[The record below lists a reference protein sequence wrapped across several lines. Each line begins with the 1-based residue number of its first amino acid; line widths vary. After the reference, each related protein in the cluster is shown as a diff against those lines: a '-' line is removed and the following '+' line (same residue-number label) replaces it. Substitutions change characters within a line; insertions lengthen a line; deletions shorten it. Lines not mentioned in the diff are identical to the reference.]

1 MYMEQLK
8 QIAILIP
15 SFMPDERLLVLAEE
29 LLREDFYEI
38 LIVNDGSGES
48 CEHIFS
54 KLKAMGCR
62 VIAHAINM
70 GKGRALK
77 TGINDI
83 LSRNLTIRGVVTAD
97 ADGQHIVKDIKRVA
111 EALLESDNMIV
122 LGKRVFA
129 GKVPAKS
136 IFGNTIT
143 RNVFNFVSGQKVF
156 DTQTGLR
163 GLPYGAL
170 PDLLRLSGERYEYE
184 MNMLL
189 EASGLG
195 LKLSEVEIET
205 VYINDNK
212 GSHFNTFKDSWRIY
226 RLIIMFGGSSLISFL
241 IDYALYALFV
251 TLIPQLNS
259 SWLTNVVAATIA
271 ARLISSAVN
280 FMINRNVIF
289 AKGKKQNL
297 QRHLVGY
304 FILAACILVVNSL
317 LVNWFVSLGVNEYL
331 AKLPVEAI
339 LFLVS
344 FILQKRVVFK

>member
-1 MYMEQLK
+1 MEQFK
-8 QIAILIP
+8 QIGILIP
-15 SFMPDERLLVLAEE
+15 SYLPDERLLTLAEE

-38 LIVNDGSGES
+38 LIVNDGSGEPY
-48 CEHIFS
+48 EHIFS
-54 KLKAMGCR
+54 RLNSMGCR
-62 VIAHAINM
+62 VVTHAINM

-83 LSRNLTIRGVVTAD
+83 LSRGLGIKGVVTAD
-97 ADGQHIVKDIKRVA
+97 ADGQHLVKDIKRVA
-111 EALLESDNMIV
+111 EALLESENMIV

-136 IFGNTIT
+136 LFGNTIT
-143 RNVFNFVSGQKVF
+143 RNVFNFVSGQKIF

-163 GLPYGAL
+163 GIPYGAL

-195 LKLSEVEIET
+195 LKLGEVEIET
-205 VYINDNK
+205 VYLNDNK
-212 GSHFNTFKDSWRIY
+212 GSHFNAFKDSWRIY

-241 IDYALYALFV
+241 IDYALYALF
-251 TLIPQLNS
+251 LAILPQINIWS
-259 SWLTNVVAATIA
+259 MTTPMISNVG
-271 ARLISSAVN
+271 ARIISSMVN
-280 FMINRNVIF
+280 FTINRNMVF
-289 AKGKKQNL
+289 SKGTKKSFK
-297 QRHLVGY
+297 RHLAGY
-304 FILAACILVVNSL
+304 YILAACILVVNTL
-317 LVNWFVSLGVNEYL
+317 LIKMFVDLGVNEYL

-339 LFLVS
+339 LFFVS